1 MILDTPLIFDLPQSG
16 DKKNRLIRDCDVE
29 KPNFKAYYQDNS
41 LNELPDIPDLAEI
54 QVVRHFT
61 NMSAKNFGVENGPYI
76 LGSCT
81 MKYNPK
87 VNEDMAALPGFN
99 NTHPLQ
105 PVETV
110 QGNLELL
117 YRLEK
122 LLNEIFAMDAFT
134 FQPSAGAHGEL
145 TGVMMIKAYHESRQ
159 DKKRKI
165 MLIPDSAHG
174 TNPASAAMSEFDIR
188 EIKSNEHGQVD
199 VEDLKNKLDDTV
211 AGIMLTNPN
220 TIGIF
225 EKDVKEITNL
235 VHESGG
241 LCYYDGA
248 NANAILMQTRPGD
261 MGFDIVHLNVHKT
274 FSTPHGGG
282 GPGAGPVGVKD
293 FLKPFLPLPI
303 IEKKADQFTLDYNRP
318 LSIGKVR
325 AYTGSFGIFVR
336 TYAYILAYGANGLK
350 EVSEAAV
357 ANANYLL
364 GKLRDYYQ
372 LPFDEDAMHEF
383 VITGQW
389 QKDENGVKTTDIAK
403 RLIDLGY
410 HPPTIYFPLIV
421 HEAMMIEPTET
432 ETEEGLEGLASAFI
446 QIAIEAK
453 NNPDLLKTAPHH
465 MPIKRPDETKAART
479 PILKA

>member
-1 MILDTPLIFDLPQSG
+1 MLFRS
-16 DKKNRLIRDCDVE
+16 
-29 KPNFKAYYQDNS
+29 
-41 LNELPDIPDLAEI
+41 
-54 QVVRHFT
+54 
-61 NMSAKNFGVENGPYI
+61 
-76 LGSCT
+76 
-81 MKYNPK
+81 
-87 VNEDMAALPGFN
+87 
-99 NTHPLQ
+99 
-105 PVETV
+105 
-110 QGNLELL
+110 
-117 YRLEK
+117 
-122 LLNEIFAMDAFT
+122 
-134 FQPSAGAHGEL
+134 L

-325 AYTGSFGIFVR
+325 AYTGPFGIFVR

>member
-1 MILDTPLIFDLPQSG
+1 MIQETPLIFDLPQNA
-16 DKKNRLIRDCDVE
+16 DKQNRLIKACDVK
-29 KPNFKAYYQDNS
+29 KPDFKEYYQEDYA
-41 LNELPDIPDLAEI
+41 ETLPDIPDLAEI

-61 NMSAKNFGVENGPYI
+61 NMSSKNFGVENGPYI

-87 VNEDMAALPGFN
+87 INEDMAALPGFN

-105 PVETV
+105 PSETV

-117 YRLEK
+117 YRLEI
-122 LLNEIFAMDAFT
+122 LLNEIFGMDAFT

-145 TGVMMIKAYHESRQ
+145 VGVMMIKAYHQARQ
-159 DKKRKI
+159 DTKRKI

-174 TNPASAAMSEFDIR
+174 TNPASAAMAEFDIR
-188 EIKSNEHGQVD
+188 EVKSNQHGRVD
-199 VEDLKNKLDDTV
+199 LDDLKNKLDDTV

-220 TIGIF
+220 TLGIF
-225 EKDVKEITNL
+225 EDEVKEMTDL
-235 VHESGG
+235 VHAAGG

-261 MGFDIVHLNVHKT
+261 MGFDVVHLNVHKT

-293 FLKPFLPLPI
+293 ILKPFLPTPVV
-303 IEKKADQFTLDYNRP
+303 EKKNDQFVLDHDLP
-318 LSIGKVR
+318 QSIGKVR
-325 AYTGSFGIFVR
+325 AFTGSFGIYIR
-336 TYAYILAYGANGLK
+336 TYAYILTYGAEGLK

-364 GKLRDYYQ
+364 EKLRNHYE
-372 LPFDEDAMHEF
+372 LPFDVPPMHEF
-383 VITGQW
+383 VITGQK
-389 QKDENGVKTTDIAK
+389 QKKENGVKTTDIAK
-403 RLIDLGY
+403 RLIDLGF
-410 HPPTIYFPLIV
+410 HPPTVYFPLIV
-421 HEAMMIEPTET
+421 PEAMMIEPTET
-432 ETEEGLEGLASAFI
+432 ETEEGLEGLVSAFI
-446 QIAIEAK
+446 QIAKEAK
-453 NNPDLLKTAPHH
+453 SDPDLLKTSPHH
-465 MPIKRPDETKAART
+465 MPIRRPDETLAARK